1 MTADLPVRLRLR
13 RAGEPRTR
21 FIVTASVLRLATNAA
36 KRDAAG
42 MIGWHAATLANVY
55 GHHTLEAPA
64 KLIAEN
70 IRCVAYG
77 ETPLNLVTE

>member
-1 MTADLPVRLRLR
+1 
-13 RAGEPRTR
+13 
-21 FIVTASVLRLATNAA
+21 
-36 KRDAAG
+36 

>member
-1 MTADLPVRLRLR
+1 VSLAPGLSC
-13 RAGEPRTR
+13 
-21 FIVTASVLRLATNAA
+21 TASVLRLATSAA

-42 MIGWHAATLANVY
+42 MIGWRAAALANVY
-55 GHHTLEAPA
+55 GHQTLEAPA
-64 KLIAEN
+64 KLIGEN

>member
-1 MTADLPVRLRLR
+1 
-13 RAGEPRTR
+13 
-21 FIVTASVLRLATNAA
+21 
-36 KRDAAG
+36 
-42 MIGWHAATLANVY
+42 
-55 GHHTLEAPA
+55 LEAPA